1 MPWIRIISFVH
12 SWQFYFIFDMK
23 IKTYQMKKIFT
34 LLFIICACVARAQN
48 CLPNASSLVFDGVS
62 TYVDLSTNNNLDIT
76 DSISIEAWIN
86 ASAWGTTYAKG
97 SIVCNHGWSSGE
109 AGYALRAGG
118 SGQLSFNISCDSLGT
133 NISWKDVISNP
144 NVLQLNTWY
153 HVVGT
158 FDGYDLKI
166 YINGALA
173 QTNSLGFQA
182 SIVPSPNYSLKI
194 GRLADVNQPESRFW
208 SGKIDEVRIWHRVL
222 TLGEIN
228 ANMNHH
234 IDNTTAADLVGY
246 YRLNESSGTSAGD
259 LGTGN
264 NTGTVISGTWTTD
277 VPFNDVPQVPII
289 TWLSPNLY
297 SSSVIGNQWYLNG
310 NLLSGETG
318 SSIVPAQNGSYTVA
332 VTAGSG
338 CSVTSAPF
346 VLTSVGIEKISAVGF
361 RIDQN
366 PSFGFLRIEMDNNL
380 KSVTELKIIDVN
392 GRSVLAYEKGS
403 INNEI
408 DIHSLS
414 AGVYI
419 VCIQMNDKLY
429 KQKLVLN

>member
-1 MPWIRIISFVH
+1 
-12 SWQFYFIFDMK
+12 
-23 IKTYQMKKIFT
+23 
-34 LLFIICACVARAQN
+34 
-48 CLPNASSLVFDGVS
+48 
-62 TYVDLSTNNNLDIT
+62 
-76 DSISIEAWIN
+76 
-86 ASAWGTTYAKG
+86 
-97 SIVCNHGWSSGE
+97 
-109 AGYALRAGG
+109 
-118 SGQLSFNISCDSLGT
+118 
-133 NISWKDVISNP
+133 
-144 NVLQLNTWY
+144 
-153 HVVGT
+153 
-158 FDGYDLKI
+158 
-166 YINGALA
+166 
-173 QTNSLGFQA
+173 
-182 SIVPSPNYSLKI
+182 
-194 GRLADVNQPESRFW
+194 
-208 SGKIDEVRIWHRVL
+208 
-222 TLGEIN
+222 
-228 ANMNHH
+228 MNHH

-380 KSVTELKIIDVN
+380 KSIAEMKIIDVN